1 MKLRLNLM
9 KFGLV
14 IVAFGLFLV
23 GGMPSASAAELSREQ
38 VIDLMISITK
48 KGSEWSCNGYVPC
61 SHLDERKFRFDQKYG
76 DLIVRYL
83 DASITSVKIKNK
95 EEAEVRLS
103 QQGRRGWQIRWTTFR
118 SFKETGVFPV
128 WGDCLV
134 ASPGEV
140 NCTLE
145 FVVGNEIDTYELSWR
160 KK

>member
-1 MKLRLNLM
+1 M

-48 KGSEWSCNGYVPC
+48 KGSGWSCNGYVPC
-61 SHLDERKFRFDQKYG
+61 SFLDERKFRFDQKYG
-76 DLIVRYL
+76 DLMVRYL
-83 DASITSVKIKNK
+83 DASDTSFKIKNK
-95 EEAEVRLS
+95 QEAEVHRL
-103 QQGRRGWQIRWTTFR
+103 QQGRRGWEIHWMIFR
-118 SFKETGVFPV
+118 TIKGTAENPVTGH
-128 WGDCLV
+128 CLV

-140 NCTLE
+140 NCKVY
-145 FVVGNEIDTYELSWR
+145 FVNGTYELSWR